1 MAGDGYA
8 NPHLL
13 ITPQALQDQLGS
25 GGPHGSSG
33 PVLIDLRP
41 AEEFGKGAL
50 PGAVHLDLFG
60 ISLIDTDPA
69 PMRAFLWIIEHQLAT
84 RGVSADRPVV
94 VYDEHSGVRAARALW
109 FLELFGHPD
118 VKLLDGGYGAWLRA
132 RLPVSRDFVTP
143 VPTEWHGSRREEV
156 LATWRDVHARLG
168 KAGVALVDTRTPE
181 EHYGTLVRAAR
192 GGTIPGSIHLEWTQN
207 LGPDGCF
214 KPADEL
220 RAMYA
225 GIGVTPDCDVVAY
238 CQGGYR
244 GAHTYLALRLLGFP
258 QVRNY
263 LGSWREW
270 GDRLDLPLEVR
281 TPPAS
286 SAPPARP

>member
-1 MAGDGYA
+1 MAGAGYA

-13 ITPQALQDQLGS
+13 VTAQALESQLGS
-25 GGPHGSSG
+25 DGPHGSSG
-33 PVLIDLRP
+33 PLLIDLRP

-109 FLELFGHPD
+109 FLELFGQPD

-214 KPADEL
+214 K
-220 RAMYA
+220 
-225 GIGVTPDCDVVAY
+225 
-238 CQGGYR
+238 
-244 GAHTYLALRLLGFP
+244 
-258 QVRNY
+258 
-263 LGSWREW
+263 
-270 GDRLDLPLEVR
+270 
-281 TPPAS
+281 
-286 SAPPARP
+286 